1 MTTPHIH
8 ASILHAIADGKRVE
22 VMTYGAGWI
31 KAELHDLIKDS
42 DCTFRIAPEAVLDV
56 EVLKPVVTD
65 TQLLDFLEKEHFS
78 NVFPIGSTWYSR
90 IAYGQPYRKH
100 KTLRDAITTAIKQK
114 RKTSPAEAEI
124 LRRDPGATFK
134 EDGTVNTC
142 LEYGELQDIFNSYR
156 E

>member
-1 MTTPHIH
+1 MSKVLPYGPRPKFG
-8 ASILHAIADGKRVE
+8 AIGSRYVE
-22 VMTYGAGWI
+22 VTSAQ
-31 KAELHDLIKDS
+31 KAWD
-42 DCTFRIAPEAVLDV
+42 EA
-56 EVLKPVVTD
+56 VTD

-78 NVFPIGSTWYSR
+78 HVFPIGSTWYSR
-90 IAYGQPYRKH
+90 LAYGYPHRKQ
-100 KTLRDAITTAIKQK
+100 KTLRDAIIAAIKQK
-114 RKTSPAEAEI
+114 RKASPAAVEI